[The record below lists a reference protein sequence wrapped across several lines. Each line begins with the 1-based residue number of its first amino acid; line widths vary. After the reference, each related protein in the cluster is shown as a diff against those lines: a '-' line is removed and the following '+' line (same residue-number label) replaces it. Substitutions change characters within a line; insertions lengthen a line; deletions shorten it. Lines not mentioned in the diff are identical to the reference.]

1 MTCSS
6 DKLYSFERNSF
17 LVVALS
23 LLHGNVNLLLRALIY
38 FRNFLGKDT
47 LTNAAIQFLLEI

>member
-38 FRNFLGKDT
+38 FRNFLGKGT
-47 LTNAAIQFLLEI
+47 PTNVAVQFL